1 MGLDSKQALPPP
13 APLRARAHTHPRAHA
28 CPHASRVAL
37 LSVDL
42 VSLRVRAR
50 VHFEH
55 QVVLLS
61 SFVLPHFLT
70 VFCTQLAGRLKECYP
85 IIKTLN
91 ALKVLVRKRKDIF
104 LRCHFA
110 LKMYS
115 FTKTGSGQT

>member
-1 MGLDSKQALPPP
+1 M
-13 APLRARAHTHPRAHA
+13 
-28 CPHASRVAL
+28 

-42 VSLRVRAR
+42 VSLRVRACVC

-91 ALKVLVRKRKDIF
+91 ALKVLVRKRKE
-104 LRCHFA
+104 
-110 LKMYS
+110 S
-115 FTKTGSGQT
+115 FCDAILH